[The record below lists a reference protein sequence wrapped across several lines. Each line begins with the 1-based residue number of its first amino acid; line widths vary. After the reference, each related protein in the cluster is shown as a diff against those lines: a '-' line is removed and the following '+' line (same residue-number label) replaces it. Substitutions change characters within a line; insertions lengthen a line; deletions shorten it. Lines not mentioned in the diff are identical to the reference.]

1 MIEIIKL
8 LKLLIRP
15 KKLLFKL
22 CEKYINFYNNFSY
35 NFEKNGEKK
44 LISLIRDQNFNIVFD
59 VGCNEGDWSKIILNI
74 LNNVK
79 IHTFEISQKNFF
91 IINKNLKSDKIT
103 NNNFGLSNKNGEIF
117 YKDYGSKYSTVNTI
131 MTNTNFW
138 DNTISPTLKKTNVI
152 TGDKYCKDNDIK
164 FIDFLKIDTE
174 GSESLVLE
182 GFSNMLKLKQIR
194 LIQFEYGYTNADL
207 HFLMKDFYNFFENF
221 GYIVGKIKPNG
232 VLFNKFSYKLN
243 DFKSGP
249 NYLAIQKDD
258 HEIKKII
265 SIN

>member
-1 MIEIIKL
+1 MNKFFKF

-44 LISLIRDQNFNIVFD
+44 LISLIRDQNFNIIFD
-59 VGCNEGDWSKIILNI
+59 VGSNKGNWSKIILKI

-79 IHTFEISQKNFF
+79 VHTFEISQENFF
-91 IINKNLKSDKIT
+91 IINKDLKSDKIT
-103 NNNFGLSNKNGEIF
+103 NNNFGLSNKNEEIF
-117 YKDYGSKYSTVNTI
+117 YKDYGSEYSGVHTI

-138 DNTISPTLKKTNVI
+138 DNSISPTLKKTNVI

-207 HFLMKDFYNFFENF
+207 HFLMKDFYHFFDKF
-221 GYIVGKIKPNG
+221 DYIVGKLKSKG
-232 VLFNKFSYKLN
+232 VSFDKFNYHLN

-249 NYLAIQKDD
+249 NYIAIHKSDA
-258 HEIKKII
+258 ELKKII